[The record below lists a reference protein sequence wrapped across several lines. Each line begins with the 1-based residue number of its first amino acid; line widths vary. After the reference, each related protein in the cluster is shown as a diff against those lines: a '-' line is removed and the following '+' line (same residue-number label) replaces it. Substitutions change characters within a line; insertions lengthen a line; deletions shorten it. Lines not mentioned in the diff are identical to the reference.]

1 MRIHL
6 GIFFAATVLAGWPIW
21 APVSAVSQ
29 TVAPITNG
37 NASTNALGD
46 LSRFRAIAA
55 DTLKIVK
62 AGDLATAKA
71 KIRDLEK
78 SWDDAEPTL
87 RPSNQVVWKRI
98 DKSIDNAL
106 VELRADT
113 PIARGCS
120 EALENLLTE
129 MDKVSKKM

>member
-1 MRIHL
+1 MTHL
-6 GIFFAATVLAGWPIW
+6 RLRETP
-21 APVSAVSQ
+21 
-29 TVAPITNG
+29 N
-37 NASTNALGD
+37 LGVHQIG
-46 LSRFRAIAA
+46 SSS
-55 DTLKIVK
+55 
-62 AGDLATAKA
+62 

-113 PIARGCS
+113 PIAQGCS

-129 MDKVSKKM
+129 MDKVSKKIEHGLFSPCNSYFNVELASITYQ